1 MKISLLPRFLL
12 GDREAILE
20 LAASR
25 WTILIGAIFVVSA
38 GFAREYDGEDLINE
52 PWHALR
58 PLGASLASGTTLFLL
73 VHCAIMLRS
82 AKADRKPPRIDKS
95 YVIFLGLF
103 WMTAPMAWLYA
114 IPYERFMSPVDA
126 IGVNLCTLAL
136 VAAWRVALI
145 TRVISV
151 IYGVRAAPVFFI
163 VMLFADAVVFTVV
176 TMVPTPVIDVMG
188 GIRHTDRDALIASV
202 TFTLVVLSVLTA
214 PIWIL
219 GSLVAVGWLRPDWR
233 VERSDSSSPRSL
245 LILAIASVLAFL
257 PAMVVTQPEQVNR
270 RKAES
275 MMLRGDVASAFDFM
289 SARFASDFPPQWNPP
304 PKLGYQEREP
314 ELTEVRRVM
323 EAEWPAEW
331 VASIYLEKMG
341 RFLKQDLLYIG
352 GSLSWAQVA
361 DRYEQRG
368 DEQLSEDQRAIV
380 QMLRDRDE
388 SLTRTDRDALDR
400 LIRLEAGG
408 AEASGDAPSDGT

>member
-12 GDREAILE
+12 GDRDAILE

-25 WTILIGAIFVVSA
+25 WTILIGAIFVISA
-38 GFAREYDGEDLINE
+38 GLAREYDGEDLINE

-73 VHCAIMLRS
+73 IHCAIMLRS
-82 AKADRKPPRIDKS
+82 AKAERKPPAFEKS

-126 IGVNLCTLAL
+126 IGVNLWTLAL

-163 VMLFADAVVFTVV
+163 VMLFADAVVFAVV

-188 GIRHTDRDALIASV
+188 GIRHTDRDALIAGA
-202 TFTLVVLSVLTA
+202 TFNLMILSVLTA
-214 PIWIL
+214 PIWII
-219 GSLVAVGWLRPDWR
+219 GSLIAIGWLKPDWR
-233 VERSDSSSPRSL
+233 VPRREASSPRPL
-245 LILAIASVLAFL
+245 LILATVSVLAFV
-257 PAMVVTQPEQVNR
+257 PVMVFTQPEQANR
-270 RKAES
+270 RRAES
-275 MMLRGDVASAFDFM
+275 MLLSGDVAAAFDFM
-289 SARFASDFPPQWNPP
+289 SERSASDFPPQWNPP
-304 PKLGYQEREP
+304 PKLGYREREP

-323 EAEWPAEW
+323 EADWPAEW
-331 VASIYLEKMG
+331 VAAIYLEKTG
-341 RFLKQDLLYIG
+341 RFLKQDLLYVG

-361 DRYEQRG
+361 DRYEQWR
-368 DEQLSEDQRAIV
+368 DEQLTEAQRAFA
-380 QMLRDRDE
+380 QFLRDRDG
-388 SLTRTDRDALDR
+388 SLTQADRDALDR
-400 LIRLEAGG
+400 LIHLEAGG
-408 AEASGDAPSDGT
+408 AEESGDASADGI

>member
-1 MKISLLPRFLL
+1 M
-12 GDREAILE
+12 
-20 LAASR
+20 
-25 WTILIGAIFVVSA
+25 
-38 GFAREYDGEDLINE
+38 
-52 PWHALR
+52 
-58 PLGASLASGTTLFLL
+58 
-73 VHCAIMLRS
+73 
-82 AKADRKPPRIDKS
+82 
-95 YVIFLGLF
+95 
-103 WMTAPMAWLYA
+103 
-114 IPYERFMSPVDA
+114 
-126 IGVNLCTLAL
+126 
-136 VAAWRVALI
+136 
-145 TRVISV
+145 
-151 IYGVRAAPVFFI
+151 FFI